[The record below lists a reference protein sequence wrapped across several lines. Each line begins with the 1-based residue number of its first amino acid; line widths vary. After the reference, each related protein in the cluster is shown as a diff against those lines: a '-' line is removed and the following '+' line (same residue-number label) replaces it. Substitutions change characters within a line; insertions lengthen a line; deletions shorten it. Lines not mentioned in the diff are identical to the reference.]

1 MLKTKIFSVPKSAQS
16 PGQSD
21 DFRKEKQFSCSRV
34 CGPGGTEESQQRKY
48 EPGKSIRLSVCL
60 SVCLGRRLID
70 RPLFCC
76 DSLAQPA
83 VLTALS
89 VGYTD
94 HSACS
99 EFRKVGHGG

>member
-1 MLKTKIFSVPKSAQS
+1 
-16 PGQSD
+16 
-21 DFRKEKQFSCSRV
+21 
-34 CGPGGTEESQQRKY
+34 
-48 EPGKSIRLSVCL
+48 
-60 SVCLGRRLID
+60 
-70 RPLFCC
+70 LFCC